1 MAEPSA
7 PARSRPSPRLVSVL
21 IFFAAL
27 LVYNANLRL
36 IGTGD
41 SIPARLVPFAILNHG
56 TVYLDAYGPRP
67 HDAYW
72 FVSSLDGHLASFYPV
87 VLPILVTPIFVPAAI
102 YVENAPQPAWR
113 FRVIGEM
120 TEKFAASVVASLSVV
135 LVWLLLRRMASL
147 PVALVLT
154 AAYAFGTQTWSTSSQ
169 ALWQHGL
176 GELLLAAA
184 LLLLVR
190 ESRTRAQSALLGGVT
205 ALLLFN
211 RPPDGLFSAAVG
223 GYVLLRSRRE
233 ILPVVLGAAGAAIP
247 FLAYNWTVFGRPFG
261 GYQSLVG
268 SEVFGYDVSDG
279 IAALLVS
286 PGKGLLVFSP
296 FLLFLLARSPLDVF
310 GRDRRVL
317 TALLGSAFLAQL
329 VLYGTMDWTAGACYG
344 PRFMTDALPFLI
356 VCLIPALER
365 MRRTAVRVAF
375 AAALIFA
382 IWVQAV
388 GAFCF
393 PAGGSY
399 LLTRAQL
406 WRPSGAQFLLEARA
420 GLAAP
425 EFLHFARAWIQKRVA
440 AD

>member
-1 MAEPSA
+1 
-7 PARSRPSPRLVSVL
+7 
-21 IFFAAL
+21 
-27 LVYNANLRL
+27 
-36 IGTGD
+36 
-41 SIPARLVPFAILNHG
+41 
-56 TVYLDAYGPRP
+56 
-67 HDAYW
+67 
-72 FVSSLDGHLASFYPV
+72 
-87 VLPILVTPIFVPAAI
+87 
-102 YVENAPQPAWR
+102 
-113 FRVIGEM
+113 
-120 TEKFAASVVASLSVV
+120 
-135 LVWLLLRRMASL
+135 
-147 PVALVLT
+147 
-154 AAYAFGTQTWSTSSQ
+154 
-169 ALWQHGL
+169 
-176 GELLLAAA
+176 
-184 LLLLVR
+184 
-190 ESRTRAQSALLGGVT
+190 
-205 ALLLFN
+205 
-211 RPPDGLFSAAVG
+211 
-223 GYVLLRSRRE
+223 
-233 ILPVVLGAAGAAIP
+233 
-247 FLAYNWTVFGRPFG
+247 
-261 GYQSLVG
+261 
-268 SEVFGYDVSDG
+268 
-279 IAALLVS
+279 
-286 PGKGLLVFSP
+286 
-296 FLLFLLARSPLDVF
+296 
-310 GRDRRVL
+310 VL